1 VEAGSV
7 RHEFAVTIE
16 QDKGWFIAHCLEI
29 PGANGQGRTKQRALE
44 SVAAAI
50 ELIFE
55 DRGWQVEVSIENG
68 ALLVRPLRRRYTLDE
83 LLSRVTKS
91 NIHGDVSA
99 GAPMGREA
107 L

>member
-1 VEAGSV
+1 M
-7 RHEFAVTIE
+7 RHEFAAIVE
-16 QDKGWFIAHCLEI
+16 QDEAWFIAYCLEI
-29 PGANGQGRTKQRALE
+29 PGANGQGRTKQEALE
-44 SVAAAI
+44 SLAAAI

-55 DRGWQVEVSIENG
+55 DRGCQVELSIENG
-68 ALLVRPLRRRYTLDE
+68 ALLVCPLRRRYTLDE